1 MALPLQRASMML
13 HSYMLSLLGI
23 FVFLFCALNLMVH
36 LFVTRR
42 LRQMSALADR
52 VSLGDFD
59 AGELDIKG
67 HDELAGMAR
76 SFGRM
81 RTSLASAMKMLEE

>member
-1 MALPLQRASMML
+1 M
-13 HSYMLSLLGI
+13 
-23 FVFLFCALNLMVH
+23 VALNVAVH

-52 VSLGDFD
+52 VSLGETDVPPID
-59 AGELDIKG
+59 VSGN
-67 HDELAGMAR
+67 DELARLGQ